1 MLQQHPAPLRIKA
14 IQLIRP
20 TGNCPHL
27 SDAIPQLSPASRYS
41 GQMLFPGHSTAA
53 PAPGPL
59 HLPPLCLET
68 LLLRGFARL
77 TLTPSGLSS
86 NAVSRERPSPTA
98 LTKTCTQPP
107 TISSIS
113 SPCFLLLSIYHYL
126 TDTWGL
132 GYCLHPAPHD
142 NINFKQARTLLYS
155 LLQPCAQIGAWHLP
169 VPV

>member
-1 MLQQHPAPLRIKA
+1 MLQQQPAPLRIKA

-20 TGNCPHL
+20 TGNCAHL
-27 SDAIPQLSPASRYS
+27 SDAIPQLSPASRCS
-41 GQMLFPGHSTAA
+41 GQMLFPGHSTSSCPRAFA
-53 PAPGPL
+53 LATPLPGN
-59 HLPPLCLET
+59 
-68 LLLRGFARL
+68 AL
-77 TLTPSGLSS
+77 TQGICSAHSHAFRS
-86 NAVSRERPSPTA
+86 QRHAVSWERPSLTA

-107 TISSIS
+107 TISSTS

-142 NINFKQARTLLYS
+142 NINFKQARALLYS